1 MSATRTTVVAVL
13 VLALT
18 FGAGLVVG
26 FGVGRFAHFARG
38 GRGQMPELAARMMLN
53 RLDHHL
59 DLTDA
64 QETQIR
70 AIFERRHDRMREEI
84 ATTNAE
90 IEKVLTP
97 EQRERFKKMRMHLAG
112 HERRP

>member
-1 MSATRTTVVAVL
+1 MSTARTTVVAVL

-26 FGVGRFAHFARG
+26 FGVGRFAHMRPHP
-38 GRGQMPELAARMMLN
+38 PEIGMRLMLN
-53 RLDHHL
+53 RLDRHL
-59 DLTDA
+59 ELSDA
-64 QETQIR
+64 QEKQIR
-70 AIFERRHDRMREEI
+70 AIFERRHTRMRDEI

-97 EQRERFKKMRMHLAG
+97 KQREQFKKMRMHLAG
-112 HERRP
+112 HERREK